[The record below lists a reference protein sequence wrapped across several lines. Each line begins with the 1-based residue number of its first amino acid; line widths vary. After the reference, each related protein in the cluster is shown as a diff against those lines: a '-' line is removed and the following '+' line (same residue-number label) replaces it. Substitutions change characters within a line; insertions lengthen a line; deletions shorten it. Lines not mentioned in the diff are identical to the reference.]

1 MARVL
6 GIDLGDVRTGVA
18 LSDPFGQMA
27 SGLMT
32 ITEYSE
38 ERLITRLADLIR
50 EKGAQEVV
58 MGLPI
63 NMDGSKG
70 PRAQKVSD
78 FALKLE
84 EACGMKIIL
93 VDERCSTMVAHRFL
107 NETNCRGKK
116 RKQVVDT
123 LSAEIILQDYL
134 DKRNRTV
141 KINE

>member
-1 MARVL
+1 MARTL

-18 LSDPFGQMA
+18 LSDPFGKMA
-27 SGLMT
+27 SGLST

-38 ERLITRLADLIR
+38 ERLIAKLCDLIS
-50 EKGAQEVV
+50 EKGATEVV

-63 NMDGSKG
+63 NMDGSRG

-78 FALKLE
+78 FAARLE
-84 EACGMKIIL
+84 ASCGISVIL

-107 NETNCRGKK
+107 NETKCRGKK

-134 DKRNRTV
+134 DKKNRGAF
-141 KINE
+141 NG

>member
-18 LSDPFGQMA
+18 LSDPFGKMA
-27 SGLMT
+27 SGLET

-38 ERLITRLADLIR
+38 ERLINRLCTLIT
-50 EKGAQEVV
+50 EKQAAEVV

-70 PRAQKVSD
+70 PRAQKVAD
-78 FALKLE
+78 FAARLE
-84 EACGMKIIL
+84 EACGIKVQL

-134 DKRNRTV
+134 DKKNRM
-141 KINE
+141 

>member
-18 LSDPFGQMA
+18 LSDPFGKMA
-27 SGLMT
+27 SGLET

-38 ERLITRLADLIR
+38 ERLIARLCVLIT
-50 EKGAQEVV
+50 EKQAAEVV

-63 NMDGSKG
+63 NMDGTKG
-70 PRAQKVSD
+70 PRAQKVAD
-78 FALKLE
+78 FAARLE
-84 EACGMKIIL
+84 EACGMKVQL

-134 DKRNRTV
+134 DKKSRV
-141 KINE
+141 

>member
-18 LSDPFGQMA
+18 LSEPFGKMA
-27 SGLMT
+27 SGLET

-38 ERLITRLADLIR
+38 ERLISRLCALIT
-50 EKGAQEVV
+50 EKQAAEVV

-70 PRAQKVSD
+70 PRAQKVAD
-78 FALKLE
+78 FAARLE
-84 EACGMKIIL
+84 EACGMKVQL

-134 DKRNRTV
+134 DKKNRA
-141 KINE
+141 

>member
-18 LSDPFGQMA
+18 LSDPFGKRA
-27 SGLMT
+27 SGLET

-38 ERLITRLADLIR
+38 ERLISRLCALIT
-50 EKGAQEVV
+50 EKQAAEVV

-70 PRAQKVSD
+70 PRAQKVAD
-78 FALKLE
+78 FAARLE
-84 EACGMKIIL
+84 EACGMEVQL

-134 DKRNRTV
+134 DKKNRA
-141 KINE
+141 

>member
-18 LSDPFGQMA
+18 LSDPFGKMA
-27 SGLMT
+27 SGLET

-38 ERLITRLADLIR
+38 ERLISRLCTLIT
-50 EKGAQEVV
+50 EKQAAEVV

-70 PRAQKVSD
+70 PRAQKVAD
-78 FALKLE
+78 FAARLE
-84 EACGMKIIL
+84 EACGIKVQL

-134 DKRNRTV
+134 DKKNRM
-141 KINE
+141 

>member
-1 MARVL
+1 MSRVL

-18 LSDPFGQMA
+18 LSDPFGKMA
-27 SGLMT
+27 SGLET

-38 ERLITRLADLIR
+38 ERLISRLCALIT
-50 EKGAQEVV
+50 EKQAAEVV

-70 PRAQKVSD
+70 PRAQKVAD
-78 FALKLE
+78 FAARLE
-84 EACGMKIIL
+84 EACGMKVQL

-134 DKRNRTV
+134 DKKNRA
-141 KINE
+141 

>member
-18 LSDPFGQMA
+18 LSDPFGKMA
-27 SGLMT
+27 SGLET

-38 ERLITRLADLIR
+38 ERLISRLCALIT
-50 EKGAQEVV
+50 EKQAAEVV

-70 PRAQKVSD
+70 PRAQKVAD
-78 FALKLE
+78 FAAGLE
-84 EACGMKIIL
+84 EACGMKVQL

-107 NETNCRGKK
+107 NETNCSGKK

-134 DKRNRTV
+134 DKKNRA
-141 KINE
+141 

>member
-18 LSDPFGQMA
+18 LSDPFGKMA
-27 SGLMT
+27 SGLET

-38 ERLITRLADLIR
+38 ERLISRLCALIT
-50 EKGAQEVV
+50 EKQAAEVV

-70 PRAQKVSD
+70 PRAQKVAD
-78 FALKLE
+78 FAARLE
-84 EACGMKIIL
+84 EACGMKVQL

-116 RKQVVDT
+116 RKLVVDT
-123 LSAEIILQDYL
+123 LAAVIILQDYL
-134 DKRNRTV
+134 DKKNRA
-141 KINE
+141 

>member
-6 GIDLGDVRTGVA
+6 GIALGDVRTGVA
-18 LSDPFGQMA
+18 LSAPFGKMA
-27 SGLMT
+27 SGLET
-32 ITEYSE
+32 IPEYSE
-38 ERLITRLADLIR
+38 ERLISRLCALIT
-50 EKGAQEVV
+50 EKQAAEVV

-63 NMDGSKG
+63 NMDGSMG
-70 PRAQKVSD
+70 PRAQKVAD
-78 FALKLE
+78 FAARLE
-84 EACGMKIIL
+84 EACGMKVQL

-134 DKRNRTV
+134 DKKNRA
-141 KINE
+141 